1 MPSIADITANNAAAA
16 NVTFNAVSPSSGD
29 NTPAVWMANSLATVR
44 SQRPVF
50 SVTARKSNN
59 KEKPGRKVI
68 VQLMVPQVENVN
80 GVNTIVAHNPWN
92 LDVTIPESL
101 PDTKLADNTAYFTSL
116 VNSALVKSLF
126 NTQTSAT

>member
-1 MPSIADITANNAAAA
+1 MPSISDITATNAAAA

-29 NTPAVWMANSLATVR
+29 NTPAVWMANSLATTR
-44 SQRPVF
+44 SQRPTF

-59 KEKPGRKVI
+59 KEKPGRKIV
-68 VQLMVPQVENVN
+68 VQLMVPQVETIN
-80 GVNTIVAHNPWN
+80 GVPTIVAYNPWN
-92 LDVTIPESL
+92 LDVTVPESL
-101 PDTKLADNTAYFTSL
+101 PDTKLADNTAYFASL